1 MDTIAADLRR
11 HRSRRAVLTFG
22 VLVTLVVFT
31 FLLRLLHGST
41 NVPLTTLFDLIV
53 GKPIPVMDQ
62 LIMTQLRLPN
72 TVTGLLAG
80 AALGVSGLQMQTLFA
95 NPLADPYVLGVSS
108 GASCGV
114 ALLILAPATWVGV
127 LGAQGRFAGSLG
139 TTLAASLGAAV
150 VMGVVLVVG
159 TRIRSAIV
167 LLLLGVMFGA
177 MISALVTVLLSGARP
192 ELVSEYVAW
201 SFGSYRG
208 TTLDSL
214 KVLVPVLLVT
224 LLISVAMGPW
234 LNVLQLGDRYAQ
246 TVGVR
251 IGVLRGLLIALTAVL
266 AGTTTAFCGPI
277 QFLGIALP
285 HIARQILKTADQR
298 LLLPATALLGGALA
312 LLIDAAT
319 ILPGGTVLPLN
330 AANAA
335 VGAPVVIWVLLRNA
349 RKAAA

>member
-1 MDTIAADLRR
+1 MEAEAPDLPGRR
-11 HRSRRAVLTFG
+11 RRRSVLTFG
-22 VLVTLVVFT
+22 VLAMLVVGAFVV
-31 FLLRLLHGST
+31 RLLHGSA
-41 NVPLTTLFDLIV
+41 NVPLSTLLDLISGHPV
-53 GKPIPVMDQ
+53 PVMDQ
-62 LIMTQLRLPN
+62 MIVTQLRLPN
-72 TVTGLLAG
+72 TITGLLAG

-114 ALLILAPATWVGV
+114 ALLTLAPSAWLGF
-127 LGAQGRFAGSLG
+127 LGATGRFSGSAGS
-139 TTLAASLGAAV
+139 TLAASLGAGV

-159 TRIRSAIV
+159 ARVRSAMI

-214 KVLVPVLLVT
+214 RVLVPVLLVA
-224 LLISVAMGPW
+224 LAASVAMGPW
-234 LNVLQLGDRYAQ
+234 LNVLQQGDRYAQ

-251 IGVLRGLLIALTAVL
+251 IGLLRGCLIALTAVL

-277 QFLGIALP
+277 QFLGIAVP
-285 HIARQILKTADQR
+285 HLARQALRTADQR

-312 LLIDAAT
+312 LIIDAAT

-335 VGAPVVIWVLLRNA
+335 VGAPVVIWVLLRNTRRA
-349 RKAAA
+349 SA